1 LGRER
6 GLLVGGA
13 RCVAGVDEVGRG
25 ALAGPVAVGVVIV
38 DRATAEPPEGLADS
52 KMLSARR
59 REELVPLIETWCVA
73 GAVGWTEAR
82 EIDEV
87 GIVAALGIAASRALA
102 RLSTPPPTVIL
113 DGNHDWLSPAIA
125 AFGPDVASVET
136 IVGADGACASVS
148 AASVLAKVAR
158 DRLMVD
164 LDASL
169 PGYGWSANK
178 GYGSRTHREAIVRLG
193 PTEHHRHSWRLV

>member
-1 LGRER
+1 
-6 GLLVGGA
+6 
-13 RCVAGVDEVGRG
+13 
-25 ALAGPVAVGVVIV
+25 
-38 DRATAEPPEGLADS
+38 
-52 KMLSARR
+52 
-59 REELVPLIETWCVA
+59 
-73 GAVGWTEAR
+73 VGWAEAR

-87 GIVAALGIAASRALA
+87 GIVAALGMAASRALTG
-102 RLSTPPPTVIL
+102 LSTPPPTVIL

-125 AFGPDVASVET
+125 VLGPVVAAVET

-158 DRLMVD
+158 DRLMAD

-178 GYGSRTHREAIVRLG
+178 GYGSRGHREAIVRLG